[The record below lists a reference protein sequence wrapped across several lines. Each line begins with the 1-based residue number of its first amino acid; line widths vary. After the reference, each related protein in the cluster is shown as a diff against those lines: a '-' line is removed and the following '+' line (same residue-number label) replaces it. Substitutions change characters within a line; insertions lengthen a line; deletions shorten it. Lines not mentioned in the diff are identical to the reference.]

1 MNHRKQTF
9 LGISQRNLKSNNL
22 GISPTHLR
30 IEPQIERFHQ
40 PNAGISSRP
49 PEIEQKILQMQT
61 GLRLE
66 NVPDLEF
73 LSSYERSKIASSL
86 VEVKFEVRRRGW
98 FLTLVNG
105 SFESMEN

>member
-1 MNHRKQTF
+1 
-9 LGISQRNLKSNNL
+9 
-22 GISPTHLR
+22 
-30 IEPQIERFHQ
+30 
-40 PNAGISSRP
+40 
-49 PEIEQKILQMQT
+49 MQNE
-61 GLRLE
+61 LRLE

-105 SFESMEN
+105 RIESKTEAFTWKHLVLTMF

>member
-1 MNHRKQTF
+1 MNHRKQTN

-49 PEIEQKILQMQT
+49 PE
-61 GLRLE
+61 
-66 NVPDLEF
+66 
-73 LSSYERSKIASSL
+73 S
-86 VEVKFEVRRRGW
+86 
-98 FLTLVNG
+98 
-105 SFESMEN
+105 